1 MTLATKIILITALI
15 LSIIIPFGYY
25 LIGEKNKKR
34 YKRTIGVNAFFFFGA
49 FAIASVMLLGGPQVN
64 AAAAADTSA
73 ALSTGL
79 GYIAAALVT
88 GLSCIGGGIAVAS
101 AASAALGAIS
111 EDSSV
116 LGKSLIFVGLAEG
129 VCLYGLI
136 ISFMI
141 LGKLVSIVI
150 LSLSSWQVVMRFKVA
165 ILSKI
170 SASVI
175 ILSPI
180 ISNCRLLGL
189 FSFSY
194 PYLLNSCLKVFVK
207 SSVKILSICLTA

>member
-1 MTLATKIILITALI
+1 MTLVTKLTLIVTLI

-25 LIGEKNKKR
+25 FVGEKNKGR
-34 YKRTIGVNAFFFFGA
+34 YKKALGTNVFFYFGA
-49 FAIASVMLLGGPQVN
+49 FVIASIMMYGGNVQ
-64 AAAAADTSA
+64 AAGDAG
-73 ALSTGL
+73 LSSTAIGM
-79 GYIAAALVT
+79 GYLAAALVT

-141 LGKLVSIVI
+141 LGKL
-150 LSLSSWQVVMRFKVA
+150 
-165 ILSKI
+165 
-170 SASVI
+170 
-175 ILSPI
+175 
-180 ISNCRLLGL
+180 
-189 FSFSY
+189 
-194 PYLLNSCLKVFVK
+194 
-207 SSVKILSICLTA
+207 